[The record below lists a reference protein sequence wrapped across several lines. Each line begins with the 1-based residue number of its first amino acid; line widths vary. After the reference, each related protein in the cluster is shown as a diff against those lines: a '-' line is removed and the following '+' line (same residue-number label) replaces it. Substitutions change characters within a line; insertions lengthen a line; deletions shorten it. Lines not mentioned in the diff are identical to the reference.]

1 MSGSNRTQ
9 GRRSNRDQN
18 RRKGALVL
26 SLDFELLWGVR
37 DKRSIE
43 TYGENLRGV
52 RRVVPGLLKLFDT
65 YGIHATWA
73 TVGLLFCRGRDEMM
87 ASLPPATLQPQY
99 DDMNLSPY
107 PTIDQAGA
115 DETEDPYHF
124 APSLIREILAHPNQT
139 IGSHTFSHYY
149 CLEKG
154 QTAAS
159 FEADCEAFSR
169 VAAAYGLK
177 PTSIVLP
184 RNQFNREYVGVCKKA
199 GITAIRGN
207 MDHWLYSEKTEEE
220 ETTLRR
226 ALRYGDAFISL
237 SGPRVFPLAA
247 IDPVVPVTIPA
258 TRFLYPHKS
267 FTAAFDWLR
276 LLRIKNEMTYAAR
289 FGFVYH
295 LWWHPHNFGKDYEV
309 NIAFLEKILQHF
321 HALHKRYGMESLS
334 IEEVATR
341 VIEGKI

>member
-1 MSGSNRTQ
+1 MGGTIRTQ
-9 GRRSNRDQN
+9 RGKPKCEQV
-18 RRKGALVL
+18 RRKGTFVI

-37 DKRSIE
+37 DKRSVE

-52 RRVVPGLLKLFDT
+52 RRVVPGLLHLFDT

-73 TVGLLFCRGRDEMM
+73 TVGLLFCRDRDEMM
-87 ASLPPATLQPQY
+87 AALPPEGLRPAY

-107 PTIDQAGA
+107 PTIGEAGV
-115 DETEDPYHF
+115 DEDGDPYHY
-124 APSLIREILAHPNQT
+124 APSLITEILAHQNQWV
-139 IGSHTFSHYY
+139 GSHTFSHYY

-159 FEADCEAFSR
+159 FEADCEAFFR
-169 VAAAYGLK
+169 VAGSYGLK

-184 RNQFNREYVGVCKKA
+184 RNQFNRDYIAVCERF
-199 GITAIRGN
+199 GIRAVRGN
-207 MDHWLYSEKTEEE
+207 MDHWLYREKTEEE

-237 SGPRVFPLAA
+237 SGPRVFPLAS
-247 IDPVVPVTIPA
+247 IDPVVPVTVPA

-276 LLRIKNEMTYAAR
+276 LHRIKGEMTYAAK

-295 LWWHPHNFGKDYEV
+295 LWWHPHNFGKDYET
-309 NIAFLEKILQHF
+309 NAAFLEKILQHYRF
-321 HALHKRYGMESLS
+321 LHEHYGMESLS
-334 IEEVATR
+334 IEEVADR
-341 VIEGKI
+341 VIEGRV